1 MNDFG
6 RTTAN
11 VAAWNLSGFDPIP
24 ADRLERQ
31 VDGLAL
37 LDAEVVA
44 LVEINPLSAIETL
57 KQGLQDKGVSYEYTI
72 HVFHTSWRLV
82 EQTYWMALR

>member
-1 MNDFG
+1 MTDFG

-11 VAAWNLSGFDPIP
+11 VAAWNLSGFYPIP

-72 HVFHTSWRLV
+72 L
-82 EQTYWMALR
+82 ELRDVHYLELRDVH

>member
-1 MNDFG
+1 MADFG

-11 VAAWNLSGFDPIP
+11 VAAWNLSGFHPIP
-24 ADRLERQ
+24 DDRLERQ

-44 LVEINPLSAIETL
+44 LVEINPLSAIATL
-57 KQGLQDKGVSYEYTI
+57 KQGLQDKGVNYDYTI
-72 HVFHTSWRLV
+72 LEQERGWGRSLV
-82 EQTYWMALR
+82 YKLTGT